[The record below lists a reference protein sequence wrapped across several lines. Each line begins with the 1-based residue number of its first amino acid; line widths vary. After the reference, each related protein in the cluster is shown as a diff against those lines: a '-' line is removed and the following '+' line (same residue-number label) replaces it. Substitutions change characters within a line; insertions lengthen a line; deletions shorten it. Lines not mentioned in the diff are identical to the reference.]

1 MSAHTLTQQTPSS
14 RKEQVTNALAN
25 SALEGL
31 HPTPEMRA
39 DLEEYIQGRITIE
52 EGIKRLE
59 ARICNMLSTDKIPT
73 ATQGL
78 QS

>member
-1 MSAHTLTQQTPSS
+1 MPAYTLS

-31 HPTPEMRA
+31 HPTPEMRS
-39 DLEEYIQGRITIE
+39 DLEEYIQGKITVE

-59 ARICNMLSTDKIPT
+59 ARICDMQSMDKIPT
-73 ATQGL
+73 VTQGL
-78 QS
+78 RS